1 MNEESIYGALLSLG
15 TLVGRERERERVDYR
30 SASVIIFIV
39 IFSYQ
44 QNLKGVY

>member
-15 TLVGRERERERVDYR
+15 TLVGRERERVDYC

-44 QNLKGVY
+44 QNLKRVY